1 MPGSGGV
8 IGTSGNSKTDLPG
21 MRQVRKGRA
30 EAPSGSPRPG
40 REEFR
45 AGGAL
50 SIALS
55 KIPVA
60 YRKISL
66 QPRIALGPKIWL
78 DSSSSSLLMPFV
90 FFDFVLGDPACRG
103 TPQTRLS
110 VL

>member
-78 DSSSSSLLMPFV
+78 DSSLLMPF